1 MALKITL
8 RPNERMII
16 GGAVVTNG
24 NPSATLVIENKVPVL
39 RQKDILSQDDADS
52 PASRIYF
59 AIQLMYVDEGNIVT
73 HHNAYW
79 RLVQDFVR
87 AAPSALDLI
96 DKISEHILG
105 ERYYQALKLG
115 KKLIDY
121 EQEVLD
127 RVCESS

>member
-1 MALKITL
+1 MALKISL

-16 GGAVVTNG
+16 GRAVVTNG
-24 NPSATLVIENKVPVL
+24 NTTATLIIENKVPVL
-39 RQKDILSQDDADS
+39 RQKDILSQNDADS
-52 PASRIYF
+52 PARQIYF
-59 AIQLMYVDEGNIVT
+59 TIQLMYVDEGNIVT
-73 HHNAYW
+73 HHHAYW
-79 RLVQDFVR
+79 KLVQDFVG
-87 AAPSALDLI
+87 AAPSALHLI

-105 ERYYQALKLG
+105 ERYYHALKLG